1 MFLMDKNILLIKTNE
16 KLGLSSIVKLVFEVK
31 IYKIFL

>member
-16 KLGLSSIVKLVFEVK
+16 KLGLNSIVQLVFEVK